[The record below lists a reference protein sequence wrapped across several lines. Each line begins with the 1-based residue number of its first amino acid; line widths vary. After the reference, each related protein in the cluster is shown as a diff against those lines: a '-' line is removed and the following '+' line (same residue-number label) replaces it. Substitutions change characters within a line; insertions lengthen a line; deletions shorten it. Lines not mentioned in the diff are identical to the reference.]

1 MDFSYDRAY
10 RAQNI
15 KMELESLSQDI
26 IQDLVGEIVPDI
38 ETRKA
43 RFFQLHNELRTI
55 LGKEPRYL
63 K

>member
-1 MDFSYDRAY
+1 MEFLNDKAY
-10 RAQNI
+10 RAQEI
-15 KMELESLSQDI
+15 KDELNRLSEDI
-26 IQDLVGEIVPDI
+26 IQDLVGERVPDI
-38 ETRKA
+38 ETRKS